1 MKLTRRDFLLKGT
14 ALLATLGLGGPMIFA
29 ENGSLLKSAA
39 ASPEQDVDSPVLV
52 VIQLS
57 GGNDGINTLIPYGMG
72 GYFDARPT
80 LKITQNEV
88 LAINNEVGLHPSLAM
103 LNELYKNGKL
113 AIIQGV
119 GYPKPDHSHFRS
131 MEIWQ
136 TAEPEQFI
144 RSGWLARYVESSLSQ
159 TANPLKALQI
169 GNNANKSFASEKVNV
184 PVIQTV
190 ETYNMFDPKTPKTE
204 QNRLAKAFMD
214 MYDPNRQGTQIKVTC
229 ERGSDAYQS
238 VEAIHNLTSGYQNK
252 VEYPKSNIARDLQ
265 LVSKL
270 LSGQSGTRVFYVELG
285 GFDDHAQE
293 KEQHAKLLKQLD
305 EAVGT
310 FYKDLEAQ
318 GLQDRVVTMAFSEFG
333 RRVKENGNGGTDH
346 GTAAPVLVLGGKV
359 KGGMY
364 GVMPSLTNLDNGD
377 LKYEVDFRSVYYTLV
392 ENWLKG
398 DARTVLSGSFEK
410 LAFI

>member
-29 ENGSLLKSAA
+29 QDGSPLSSA
-39 ASPEQDVDSPVLV
+39 SEDQPQNVDAPVLV

-80 LKITQNEV
+80 LKIMENEV
-88 LAINNEVGLHPSLAM
+88 LAINNEVGLHPSLTR

-136 TAEPEQFI
+136 TAEPEKYI
-144 RSGWLARYVESSLSQ
+144 RSGWLARYVESSLAQSR
-159 TANPLKALQI
+159 NPLKALQI
-169 GNNANKSFASEKVNV
+169 GNNANKAFHSDTINV
-184 PVIQTV
+184 PVIQSV
-190 ETYNMFDPKTPKTE
+190 ETYTMFDPKTPKAE
-204 QNRLAKAFMD
+204 QNRLAKAFID

-229 ERGSDAYQS
+229 QRGADAYQS
-238 VEAIHNLTSGYQNK
+238 VEAIHSLTSGYQNK
-252 VEYPKSNIARDLQ
+252 VEYPKSGIARDLQ

-305 EAVGT
+305 EAIGT

-333 RRVKENGNGGTDH
+333 RRVKENGNVGTDH
-346 GTAAPVLVLGGKV
+346 GTAAPVFVLGGKV

-392 ENWLKG
+392 NNWLKG
-398 DARTVLSGSFEK
+398 DAGSVVKGSFEN

>member
-159 TANPLKALQI
+159 SANPLKALQI

-359 KGGMY
+359 MGGMY

-398 DARTVLSGSFEK
+398 DARTVLRGSFEK